1 MSEAREDPKVVDYIQ
16 AGLDRAN
23 EASISRAA
31 KIQVQLV
38 LILVQLVLILH
49 TTKNRKERGEPGK
62 IYHEKHHR

>member
-49 TTKNRKERGEPGK
+49 TNEKSKGK
-62 IYHEKHHR
+62 GRAW